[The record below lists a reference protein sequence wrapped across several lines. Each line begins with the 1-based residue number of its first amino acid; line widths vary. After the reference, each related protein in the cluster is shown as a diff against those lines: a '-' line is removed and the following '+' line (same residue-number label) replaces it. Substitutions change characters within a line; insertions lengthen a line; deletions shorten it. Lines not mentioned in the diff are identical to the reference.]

1 MRWLEQLQM
10 RIRMLFDRGNRLARL
25 NDELREHLGRQIDE
39 NLAAGMNAED
49 ARLAALRAF
58 GNPALVREQARQT
71 WSWNHLESL
80 VRDVRYGMRTLSR
93 SRGFALIAIAVMA
106 LCIGAATSLFTIVR
120 SVLLRPLPFRD
131 PDHLVMVYE
140 HFRMASANHEQFN
153 YNVVAPGDYYD
164 WRAKTHGFQD
174 MAAWQWWNYNLS
186 GERNELPEA
195 VVAAGAT
202 WNLFPLLGV
211 EPALGRSFA
220 ETEDRPGGNAVILTW
235 NVFERRFA
243 GDRSIVGRQI
253 HLDGKPFTVVG
264 VLPASFVY
272 PDARVQVWVPY
283 QALFVPGSAY
293 GPEWLHYHDRHQSFV
308 IARLRPAVSLAEA
321 ISQVEAVQYRL
332 HLENMNAPV
341 AEDVA
346 PRSISDDLARD
357 VKKPLMLLMG
367 AVACMLLI
375 GCLNVANLLVARGA
389 SRQKEVAIRGALGA
403 RRHTLIREQLTESL
417 LICLLGGVAGVL
429 LSLAATNWLA
439 TAWKDLPSAEGVHLD
454 AAVLAFSCG
463 LVLLAALL
471 AGLLPAVSSTGR
483 LRFAALQVSTRT
495 GGLSLSGTSLRK
507 TLLTVEIA
515 ITVVLLIAAGLLLKN
530 FMRLRSVGLGCATD
544 NVLTISYSLPA
555 NRYDKPEM
563 VNAFNETLLARLRA
577 MPGVLG
583 AGLGYQPPGA
593 GTGSDDIFAVVEH
606 PPLPAGDELPDAL
619 VRRADPGYFSALEI
633 PLVGGRAFLS
643 QDRGDQ
649 GNKVIISRELAQKY
663 FPGEDPLGKHLHV
676 EAYGRANYEIVGV
689 VGDTLYKVNE
699 PAMATMYF
707 PTLAGVADVRMS
719 LAVRTASDALTFSVP
734 IQRQIAALDA
744 ELPVSDVL
752 TIKQIVGE
760 SLGNASFTS
769 TLVLA
774 FGVLSL
780 LLASVGL
787 YGVLSYLVA
796 QRRTEIGIRIAL
808 GAKREQVLRL
818 VLLDGLRPALLG
830 LVLGLGASV
839 GAAQALRSLLY
850 GATPL
855 DASVFA
861 AVSAT
866 LLAVAALACLVPAWR
881 ASRLDPMRA
890 LRTE

>member
-1 MRWLEQLQM
+1 MRFFDQVKM
-10 RIRMLFDRGNRLARL
+10 RIGMLFGRNTAAAHLD
-25 NDELREHLGRQIDE
+25 DELREHLERQFDE
-39 NLAAGMNAED
+39 NVAAGMNAQD
-49 ARLAALRAF
+49 ARSAALRAF
-58 GNPALVREQARQT
+58 GNPALVREQARDT
-71 WSWNHLESL
+71 WSWSGVESML
-80 VRDVRYGMRTLSR
+80 RDVRYGMRTLSR
-93 SRGFALIAIAVMA
+93 SRGFALVAIAVMA

-140 HFRMASANHEQFN
+140 HFRMASANSEHFN
-153 YNVVAPGDYYD
+153 YNVVAPGDYFD
-164 WRAKTHGFQD
+164 WRSQTHGFAD

-211 EPALGRSFA
+211 EPALGRSFT
-220 ETEDRPGGNAVILTW
+220 EVEDRPGGNAVILTW

-243 GDRSIVGRQI
+243 GDASIVGRQI

-272 PDARVQVWVPY
+272 PDAKVQLWVPY
-283 QALFVPGSAY
+283 QTVFVPGTAY
-293 GPEWLHYHDRHQSFV
+293 GPEWLHYHDRHQSRV
-308 IARLRPAVSLAEA
+308 IARLRPGVSLADA
-321 ISQVEAVQYRL
+321 MSQVEAVQYRL
-332 HLENMNAPV
+332 HLDNMNAPV

-346 PRSISDDLARD
+346 PRSIGDDLARD
-357 VKKPLMLLMG
+357 VRKPLMLLMC
-367 AVACMLLI
+367 AVGCMLLI

-389 SRQKEVAIRGALGA
+389 SRQKEVAIRAALGA
-403 RRHTLIREQLTESL
+403 KRFKMIREQLTESL

-429 LSLAATNWLA
+429 LSLAATSWLA

-454 AAVLAFSCG
+454 GAVLAFSCG

-471 AGLLPAVSSTGR
+471 AGLLPAISSTGK
-483 LRFAALQVSTRT
+483 LAFGALQVSTRT
-495 GGLSLSGTSLRK
+495 GGGSLSRTLLRK

-530 FMRLRSVGLGCATD
+530 FLRLRTVGLGCATD
-544 NVLTISYSLPA
+544 NVLTMSYSLPA
-555 NRYDKPEM
+555 KKYDKPEM

-606 PPLPAGDELPDAL
+606 PPLPAGQELPDAL
-619 VRRADPGYFSALEI
+619 VRRADPGYFSALQI
-633 PLVGGRAFLS
+633 PLVRGRAFLN

-699 PAMATMYF
+699 PPMATMYF
-707 PTLAGVADVRMS
+707 PTLAGVGDVRMS
-719 LAVRTASDALTFSVP
+719 LAVRTTSDALTFSVP
-734 IQRQIAALDA
+734 IQKQIAALDA
-744 ELPVSDVL
+744 ELPVSEVL
-752 TIKQIVGE
+752 TIKQLVGE
-760 SLGNASFTS
+760 SLGNANFTS

-774 FGVLSL
+774 FGLLSL

-787 YGVLSYLVA
+787 YGVLSYLVT
-796 QRRTEIGIRIAL
+796 QRLTEIGIRIAL

-839 GAAQALRSLLY
+839 GAAQAIRSLLY
-850 GATPL
+850 GASPL

-861 AVSAT
+861 SVSGT
-866 LLAVAALACLVPAWR
+866 LMAVAALACLVPAWR